1 MRQEAAETKAL
12 SLGTE
17 LEERSEGI
25 KERSRRV
32 EKMEDRLERKVKGQ
46 KQSQERACPADWW
59 SWTRRVLNW
68 ELREGNATD
77 EKKASV

>member
-46 KQSQERACPADWW
+46 KQVPGESMPSGLVELDKTCPQLGAP
-59 SWTRRVLNW
+59 RRKRN
-68 ELREGNATD
+68 R
-77 EKKASV
+77 